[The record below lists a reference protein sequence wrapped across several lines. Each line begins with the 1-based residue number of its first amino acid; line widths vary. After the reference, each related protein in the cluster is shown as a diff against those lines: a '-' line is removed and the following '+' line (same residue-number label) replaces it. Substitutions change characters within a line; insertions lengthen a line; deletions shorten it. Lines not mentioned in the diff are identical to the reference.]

1 MSDIMNTKNK
11 RSKMIDNII
20 IFTSLLAVTGLIL
33 KMIVRYIENQEEKDQ
48 KWTMPIRN
56 WSMTISQLCIHFSGR
71 LDNALNL

>member
-48 KWTMPIRN
+48 KWK
-56 WSMTISQLCIHFSGR
+56 F
-71 LDNALNL
+71 